1 MICTGS
7 ASGGTL
13 RVSAWRSWSPGGL
26 GGEGV
31 RKGPGPAVV
40 AGPGLGGTGG
50 SALVL
55 GVVGHVAVYRSGV
68 VDVEVLLAGAAVHP
82 DLLGHGGFLSGGWG
96 GG

>member
-1 MICTGS
+1 MK
-7 ASGGTL
+7 
-13 RVSAWRSWSPGGL
+13 VPK
-26 GGEGV
+26 
-31 RKGPGPAVV
+31 KGPGPPWWRAR
-40 AGPGLGGTGG
+40 GWGEPGV

-55 GVVGHVAVYRSGV
+55 GVVGHVAVNGAGV